1 MCDGHARRQMLPA
14 TDQEI
19 EREDIRGG
27 VRNAALSKLRNSSW
41 SALKEAF
48 CQQDL
53 VSQFPFRHAVLR
65 ERRSLIAP
73 RELKTPPGTK
83 GMGGGYPREG
93 MISRWIYCNENND
106 RERFGAVHGDAGDS
120 FGSRS

>member
-1 MCDGHARRQMLPA
+1 MLPA

-41 SALKEAF
+41 SALKEAS

-53 VSQFPFRHAVLR
+53 VSQFPLSTCRLAR
-65 ERRSLIAP
+65 ERRSLIVP
-73 RELKTPPGTK
+73 RERKTPPGTK

-106 RERFGAVHGDAGDS
+106 RERFSAVHGDAGDS